1 MNHDEL
7 KLRLDA
13 LDFELKSASF
23 GDCVELDFARLSD
36 ESEIKSI
43 AKALM
48 PWRKGPFRLAELF
61 IDSEWRSFVKF
72 NALLPHFESSGK
84 RIADVGC
91 NNGYYMFRLN
101 ALGARQIVG
110 FDPSELFS
118 SQFAFINHF
127 LKTSIIFERLGVE
140 DLPAY
145 AAQNGA
151 FELIFCLGV
160 LYHRSDPISA
170 LKQLKSALAKNG
182 ELILDTL
189 IIDRYDELVLSPAK
203 SYAKMSN
210 AYFIPSLR
218 ALEGWAARARFSS
231 FELLFTS
238 DTDLNEQR
246 KTQWIGGQSLNDFLS
261 SDGLTIEG
269 YPAPKRAYIKLK

>member
-36 ESEIKSI
+36 KNELENI
-43 AKALM
+43 AKELM
-48 PWRKGPFRLAELF
+48 PWRKGPFRLGGLF

-72 NALLPHFESSGK
+72 NALLPHFEASGK

-110 FDPSELFS
+110 FDPSELFG
-118 SQFAFINHF
+118 SQFCFINHF
-127 LKTSIIFERLGVE
+127 LKSSIIFERLGVE
-140 DLPAY
+140 DLGEY
-145 AAQNGA
+145 AAKNGA

-189 IIDRYDELVLSPAK
+189 IIDRDDELVLSPAK

-210 AYFIPSLR
+210 AYFIPSLK
-218 ALEGWAARARFSS
+218 ALEGWASRAKFSS

-246 KTQWIGGQSLNDFLS
+246 KTEWINGQSLNDFLGA
-261 SDGLTIEG
+261 DGLTIEG
-269 YPAPKRAYIKLK
+269 YEPPKRAYIKLK